1 MPIHCFAKI
10 INTIMCIVQ
19 LTVAFFFWIDNQRNI
34 INENSKE
41 KYKLFMM
48 MNNRKRIKQTTK
60 KEGNQETNLREN
72 INSKREEQSVKP
84 QHRDHSNRLRWH
96 KTFNSSKVFSVSSK
110 ERLFIPTKQST
121 SSNLE
126 SNSKYLKYYSQAI
139 DANKITIPPPFLA

>member
-60 KEGNQETNLREN
+60 KRE
-72 INSKREEQSVKP
+72 IRK
-84 QHRDHSNRLRWH
+84 L
-96 KTFNSSKVFSVSSK
+96 
-110 ERLFIPTKQST
+110 I
-121 SSNLE
+121 
-126 SNSKYLKYYSQAI
+126 
-139 DANKITIPPPFLA
+139 